1 MAGSTATSDAS
12 DAEGTSGTSGTS
24 GSSGTSGTSGVAG
37 TLAARVGSALPGEP
51 ILERRGVWLIVAI
64 LVIAWLARDV
74 IGPFVVAGVIA
85 YAFSPIVSAG
95 TRQTGWHRGVIVAI
109 GYAIAL
115 FLIAAAAVF
124 FGQKLLR
131 ELADLSRG
139 GPDAIAALLRQ
150 LAGGDTIDIAGQT
163 ISVQEI
169 ANQIEAAITRI
180 VGSPGDAI
188 HVASEIGTFLLHAF
202 LTIVVT
208 FYFLLDGPRMGGFAL
223 RLLRPEVRPR
233 ADALLGRIHEVLG
246 TWLRGQL
253 LLIVLVAA
261 VAYLALGPILHIP
274 NALAIGVLTG
284 VLEIIPL
291 VGPIIAGGIAGLAA
305 FAHGGTGL
313 AIVVIVIYVIIRQ
326 VEDQLVMP
334 VVIGRAVHLHPVVT
348 IFAVLAGLSAF
359 GILGGL
365 LGVPVAAALN
375 VAFRELYPTE
385 PTVGATTGEPTTAVE
400 PPPEV
405 SGAPPPE
412 ESRPAP
418 PEVSGAPAA
427 EAGSDVAR
435 PG

>member
-1 MAGSTATSDAS
+1 MAGPTLPSDP
-12 DAEGTSGTSGTS
+12 AEAPETRPTNG
-24 GSSGTSGTSGVAG
+24 
-37 TLAARVGSALPGEP
+37 RYEP
-51 ILERRGVWLIVAI
+51 LLQRRGVWLILAI

-85 YAFSPIVSAG
+85 YAFSPVVSAG
-95 TRQTGWHRGVIVAI
+95 SQRTGLHRGIVVGI
-109 GYAIAL
+109 GYAVAL
-115 FLIAAAAVF
+115 FLIAGAVF
-124 FGQKLLR
+124 FLGQKLLR

-163 ISVQEI
+163 ISVQQI
-169 ANQIEAAITRI
+169 ADQIEAAITRMFA
-180 VGSPGDAI
+180 SPGDAL
-188 HVASEIGTFLLHAF
+188 HVASELGNLLLHAF

-208 FYFLLDGPRMGGFAL
+208 FYFLLDGQRMGTFAL
-223 RLLRPEVRPR
+223 RLLRPDVRPR
-233 ADALLGRIHEVLG
+233 AREILGRIHAVLG

-253 LLIVLVAA
+253 FLIVLVAA
-261 VAYLALGPILHIP
+261 AAYLILGPILHVP

-313 AIVVIVIYVIIRQ
+313 AVVVVVIYLILRQ

-334 VVIGRAVHLHPVVT
+334 LVIGRAVHLHPVVT
-348 IFAVLAGLSAF
+348 IFAVLVGLSAF

-385 PTVGATTGEPTTAVE
+385 PDAPAPPRDPEAPGASSGDPEPPGDPPPRPESSDDPTPGSAVE
-400 PPPEV
+400 P
-405 SGAPPPE
+405 A
-412 ESRPAP
+412 
-418 PEVSGAPAA
+418 
-427 EAGSDVAR
+427 
-435 PG
+435 

>member
-1 MAGSTATSDAS
+1 MAGSTPTSTAS
-12 DAEGTSGTSGTS
+12 DAP
-24 GSSGTSGTSGVAG
+24 GVSDGPGASAS
-37 TLAARVGSALPGEP
+37 AAGSALPTEP

-64 LVIAWLARDV
+64 LIIAWLARDV

-85 YAFSPIVSAG
+85 YAFSPVVSAG
-95 TRQTGWHRGVIVAI
+95 SRQTGWHRGVIVAI

-139 GPDAIAALLRQ
+139 GPDALAALLRQ

-180 VGSPGDAI
+180 VGSPGDAL
-188 HVASEIGTFLLHAF
+188 HVASEVGTFLLHAF

-233 ADALLGRIHEVLG
+233 ADALLGRIHIVLG

-261 VAYLALGPILHIP
+261 VAYLVLGPILHVP

-334 VVIGRAVHLHPVVT
+334 LVIGRAVHLHPVVT

-385 PTVGATTGEPTTAVE
+385 ATAPPGPTGPTKPTQPREPTTPPQTDAEAMAPDAE
-400 PPPEV
+400 PPPAGETA
-405 SGAPPPE
+405 APP
-412 ESRPAP
+412 
-418 PEVSGAPAA
+418 G
-427 EAGSDVAR
+427 
-435 PG
+435 